1 MGYDLHV
8 TRRDPWWAEEGPEIA
23 EGEWDALLAAEPG
36 LGASPLWWHDGRV
49 VAKDP
54 APGDIAA
61 MRRVAALLSARLQGD
76 DGEFYDT

>member
-1 MGYDLHV
+1 MGYDLHI

-23 EGEWDALLAAEPG
+23 AQEWDALLAADPR

-54 APGDIAA
+54 TPEEIAV
-61 MRRVAALLSARLQGD
+61 MRTAAGRLRARVQGD
-76 DGEFYDT
+76 DGEFYDI